1 MRAWGTRESKVG
13 KLAFRKLRRYI
24 RVNSVACYKVIYIMG
39 EIHQTG
45 QPDLGAPGNSGV
57 GKLARGCEKPIGFKQ

>member
-1 MRAWGTRESKVG
+1 
-13 KLAFRKLRRYI
+13 
-24 RVNSVACYKVIYIMG
+24 MG